1 MNCIIFEEK
10 EKNMLSK
17 KLPKPR
23 NSEKGFTLIE
33 LIIVIVIL
41 GVIAGVAI
49 PQFIGLSDDARLSAA
64 RGVGGSLSGT
74 IASLHADYLINDND
88 YDADAVIANTQFAGG
103 VTVVNAGGI
112 LTFTSGPNDYTWTYN
127 ARVDEASAFL
137 TELAGF

>member
-10 EKNMLSK
+10 EKNMLSR

-88 YDADAVIANTQFAGG
+88 YDADDVIANTQFAGG
-103 VTVVNAGGI
+103 VTVTNAANV
-112 LTFTSGPNDYTWTYN
+112 LTFSSGPNDYTWDFVD
-127 ARVDEASAFL
+127 RVDEASAYL
-137 TELAGF
+137 TEVGGF